1 MARGPMAGVSGPGK
15 FSKRTDG
22 LSFESTEYGSGVENA
37 ANKAGAPMAK
47 TPDVRGAR
55 ASDVRAAAAGAP
67 VTPLYAPTERPEE
80 PITAGIAMGAG
91 PGPEVLGINQP
102 SADTD
107 ADRQRLLSYLPA
119 LETIAQS
126 PTSSQ
131 SFRNY
136 VRLLRANLL

>member
-22 LSFESTEYGSGVENA
+22 MSFQSTEYGSGVENT
-37 ANKAGAPMAK
+37 ANKAGAPLAK
-47 TPDVRGAR
+47 TPDVRATSRSEMGM
-55 ASDVRAAAAGAP
+55 AP
-67 VTPLYAPTERPEE
+67 SQITPLYAPSERADE
-80 PITAGIAMGAG
+80 PITAGIAMGEG
-91 PGPEVLGINQP
+91 PGPEALGMNQP
-102 SADTD
+102 SVDTD
-107 ADRQRLLSYLPA
+107 ADRQRMLSYLPA

-126 PTSSQ
+126 PSSSQ